1 MKNYKLTDP
10 RPFTY
15 PQLISY
21 CSSFFKK
28 RFVEKLVAQ
37 AIEKDASLK
46 EESLMCGKPKTF
58 YLDGILIAM
67 EEIDS
72 NFKSAHEKHKCEVE
86 KQKVEASREPWNK
99 LMNVL
104 FGKSN

>member
-1 MKNYKLTDP
+1 MKNYKLTDVH
-10 RPFTY
+10 PFTY

-21 CSSFFKK
+21 CSKFFKK

-46 EESLMCGKPKTF
+46 EEGLMCGKPKTF

-67 EEIDS
+67 EEINPD
-72 NFKSAHEKHKCEVE
+72 FKNAHAKHKLETG
-86 KQKVEASREPWNK
+86 KQKVEASREPANK
-99 LMNVL
+99 LMNAIL
-104 FGKSN
+104 GKSN

>member
-1 MKNYKLTDP
+1 MKNYKLNDIH
-10 RPFTY
+10 PFTY

-21 CSSFFKK
+21 CSKFFKK
-28 RFVEKLVAQ
+28 RFVEKLVTQ

-46 EESLMCGKPKTF
+46 EEGLMCGKPKTF

-67 EEIDS
+67 EEINSD
-72 NFKSAHEKHKCEVE
+72 FKSAHAKHKLEVQR
-86 KQKVEASREPWNK
+86 QKVEASREPANK
-99 LMNVL
+99 LMNMF